1 MPGECSVECGGGEL
15 TMTRQ
20 VVTPASNGGAE
31 CPIMIE
37 KEVSC
42 FALVDFMCRG
52 QLCCDLKW
60 KRLH

>member
-31 CPIMIE
+31 CPIMID
-37 KEVSC
+37 KQVSC
-42 FALVDFMCRG
+42 FALQVTV
-52 QLCCDLKW
+52 
-60 KRLH
+60 